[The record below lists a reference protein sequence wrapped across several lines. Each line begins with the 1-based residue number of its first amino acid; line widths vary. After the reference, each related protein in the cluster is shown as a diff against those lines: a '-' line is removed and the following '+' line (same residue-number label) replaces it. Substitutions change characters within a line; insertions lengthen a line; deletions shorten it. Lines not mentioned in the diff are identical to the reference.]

1 MTHDKYPTLHA
12 LGLGPALDEIERVC
26 AIGEAGKY
34 AGQAIDPRPG
44 LHVDHALDHITVA
57 CSTKLQGRDI
67 ETNERE
73 IAHAAARLLMAVA
86 TSAQQALFFE
96 QKTNIRLA
104 QNGHAEADGHGGEL

>member
-12 LGLGPALDEIERVC
+12 LGLGQALDEIERVC
-26 AIGEAGKY
+26 AIGAAGKY

-57 CSTKLQGRDI
+57 CSTKLQGCDI

-86 TSAQQALFFE
+86 TS
-96 QKTNIRLA
+96 
-104 QNGHAEADGHGGEL
+104 GGGT